1 MSATGPLPSSTKP
14 PTATEI
20 EPSRQL
26 ADLQTGGTT
35 ASLQPLASNQRLGLG
50 FTKGGRWGKGLA
62 GWVMVG
68 GKNLWV
74 TGGMIGIDLDLRPDT
89 TTLYDDGQHRMPT
102 CAW

>member
-1 MSATGPLPSSTKP
+1 
-14 PTATEI
+14 
-20 EPSRQL
+20 
-26 ADLQTGGTT
+26 
-35 ASLQPLASNQRLGLG
+35 
-50 FTKGGRWGKGLA
+50 
-62 GWVMVG
+62 MVG